1 MAESDY
7 QEIIDRLV
15 DLEVELKTKI
25 KSIKMDLLQ
34 LVVTAVVILTLMEN
48 GLEALYSVPIG
59 AIGGWVVR
67 IIYGRRDRETAK
79 YRENCLREYREK
91 RNKNNS

>member
-1 MAESDY
+1 MSLEY

-15 DLEVELKTKI
+15 DLEVELKKEI
-25 KSIKMDLLQ
+25 KRIRMDLLQ
-34 LVVTAVVILTLMEN
+34 LAVTAVVILTLMNN

-59 AIGGWVVR
+59 AIGGGVVR
-67 IIYGRRDRETAK
+67 IIYDRRDRETAK

-91 RNKNNS
+91 RSKNNK